1 MRGGVYMLY
10 RSGNSTRFSTHLAW
24 IFSFILAAFL
34 AFPETADA
42 LAQFSRKYKVE
53 CSTCHTVFPRLNAFG
68 EEFMFNGFQWPGDK
82 PDGDKVGKE
91 EISDDLFM
99 DQVGNWLGA
108 RLKLTAFEYE
118 SNGLSKNGGPTESSL
133 NFGNAD
139 VFNLFVAGTIFK
151 NVSIFIE
158 QEFEADGAEF
168 DWFHLFFTNLAGTY
182 ANIQVGRLSPVD
194 FTPVSDRLRIWQS
207 SDIMNVKSSGGA
219 GSNSVDVRSSR
230 PGIQYYG
237 YAGPMVWFG
246 GLDNGKDF
254 SDTDRAKNYWA
265 GARMYV
271 PFNKEGPFAGTSI
284 GYHFYQGIDN
294 GLIAGIPIAALEND
308 FTRHTLSA
316 NVRYL
321 DNYDLQFVYQ
331 FARDDNFGLTA
342 IPTPLSFDGFTITG
356 AYLRDNWYAILQ
368 YDQVNSGDSPMLAE
382 INKLSPSIW
391 YLFRNNFKVGLVG
404 RADLRGSGPRDH
416 LIAMEIRTM
425 F

>member
-1 MRGGVYMLY
+1 MYYSARNLGKIP
-10 RSGNSTRFSTHLAW
+10 NHLAGSV
-24 IFSFILAAFL
+24 IFILIAFL
-34 AFPETADA
+34 GLPQTADA
-42 LAQFSRKYKVE
+42 VSQFSRKYKVD

-82 PDGDKVGKE
+82 PDGDKLGKE
-91 EISDDLFM
+91 ELSDDLFI

-108 RLKLTAFEYE
+108 RLSLTAFEYE
-118 SNGLSKNGGPTESSL
+118 SNSLSKNGGATESSL
-133 NFGNAD
+133 NFGNA
-139 VFNLFVAGTIFK
+139 NWLQLFVAGTIFK
-151 NVSIFIE
+151 DVAIFIE
-158 QEFEADGAEF
+158 QEFEADGAKF
-168 DWFHLFFTNLAGTY
+168 SWFHLFFTNLAGTY
-182 ANIQVGRLSPVD
+182 ANVQVGRLSPVD
-194 FTPVSDRLRIWQS
+194 FTPVSDRLRIWQK
-207 SDIMNVKSSGGA
+207 SDIMNVKSSGG
-219 GSNSVDVRSSR
+219 GGQNSVNVRSPR

-237 YAGPMVWFG
+237 YAGPVVWFG

-265 GARMYV
+265 GARLYV
-271 PFNKEGPFAGTSI
+271 PFNKDGPFAGTSI

-294 GLIAGIPIAALEND
+294 GLAGGPPNALLEND
-308 FTRHTLSA
+308 FNRHTLSA

-368 YDQVNSGDSPMLAE
+368 YDQVNSGNGVMLAE
-382 INKLSPSIW
+382 VNKLSPSIW

-404 RADLRGSGPRDH
+404 RVDMSGSGSGPDDH
-416 LIAMEIRTM
+416 LLGMEIRTM